1 MPILPGVGI
10 DRVIADLNCH
20 GLKFSILLVPREYQ
34 KIILLVGEIFKRSGM
49 MWGKFIYT
57 RSSMSMFKFL
67 IVVIP
72 AVALSFTSCTK
83 CSNKSVEESKVATGQ
98 VAGTPVIDLSGLK
111 VETLKPGTGAEAQ
124 KGKKVTVH
132 YVGKLED
139 GTEFDSSEKRKT
151 PFTFVLGSGQV
162 IVGWDKGVEGMKIGE
177 RRRLKIPSSLG
188 YGAQGVG
195 KVIPPNANLVFEVE
209 LLQVE

>member
-1 MPILPGVGI
+1 VL
-10 DRVIADLNCH
+10 LS
-20 GLKFSILLVPREYQ
+20 GLDKSVTL
-34 KIILLVGEIFKRSGM
+34 
-49 MWGKFIYT
+49 
-57 RSSMSMFKFL
+57 L

-177 RRRLKIPSSLG
+177 RRRLKIPSALG
-188 YGAQGVG
+188 YGSQGVG
-195 KVIPPNANLVFEVE
+195 QVIPPNANLVFEVE